1 MSVQQENGTCVF
13 CAIQRGD
20 VSSDTVYE
28 SKDVVAFRDVNA
40 QAPVHV
46 LVVPRKHIVSV
57 ASMSGAPA
65 MLGRLL
71 DVCVH
76 VAKEE
81 GVAHTGYRIVANHG
95 RDGAQSVHHLHF
107 HVLGGRTL
115 DGKLG

>member
-1 MSVQQENGTCVF
+1 MNQQQENGGCVF

-20 VSSDTVYE
+20 IPSDMVYE

-40 QAPVHV
+40 QAPVHL

-57 ASMSGAPA
+57 NRMGDAPA

-71 DVCVH
+71 DVCVD
-76 VAKEE
+76 VAEAE
-81 GVAHTGYRIVANHG
+81 GLARAGYRIVTNHG
-95 RDGAQSVHHLHF
+95 PDGAQSVHHVHF
-107 HVLGGRTL
+107 HVLGGRVL